1 MDTAELIRLIGTGSP
16 SLILSIGCYMLWGKI
31 KEKEQELAE
40 ERKRHDDFIQKLLE
54 AHLKEEKE
62 A

>member
-16 SLILSIGCYMLWGKI
+16 SVILSIGCYMLWGKVR
-31 KEKEQELAE
+31 EKERELAE

-54 AHLKEEKE
+54 ARLEKE